1 MVTATTKRAPRA
13 SAAAKTRKP
22 VAKKVTPAGKSPTR
36 KSPARNSPARNSP
49 ARNSPA
55 RKSPVNKVP
64 AVQATQPVE
73 ASEPVKSIEPA
84 VAGQTPKASKG
95 PKLPKKEKLVRD
107 SFSMPESDFKLISAV
122 KKRALA
128 FERVT
133 KKSEVLRAGLKALQ
147 GLSETQLKA
156 LLETLP
162 VIKTG
167 RPKKAD

>member
-1 MVTATTKRAPRA
+1 MATTTARRAPRA
-13 SAAAKTRKP
+13 SAAAKTSKP
-22 VAKKVTPAGKSPTR
+22 AAKRA
-36 KSPARNSPARNSP
+36 
-49 ARNSPA
+49 SPA
-55 RKSPVNKVP
+55 RKAPARKAPARKAP
-64 AVQATQPVE
+64 AVTAP
-73 ASEPVKSIEPA
+73 EPINAPAPIKSPEPA
-84 VAGQTPKASKG
+84 VVAQAPKATKSTKG

-147 GLSETQLKA
+147 GLSEPQLKA

>member
-1 MVTATTKRAPRA
+1 MVTTTTRRAPRA
-13 SAAAKTRKP
+13 SAAAKTSKP
-22 VAKKVTPAGKSPTR
+22 AAKRV
-36 KSPARNSPARNSP
+36 
-49 ARNSPA
+49 SPA
-55 RKSPVNKVP
+55 RKAPVAKAP
-64 AVQATQPVE
+64 A
-73 ASEPVKSIEPA
+73 PVKAPAPIKAPEPIKSLEPA
-84 VAGQTPKASKG
+84 KVTQAPKATKG

>member
-1 MVTATTKRAPRA
+1 MATTTARRAPRA
-13 SAAAKTRKP
+13 SAAAKTSKP
-22 VAKKVTPAGKSPTR
+22 AAKRA
-36 KSPARNSPARNSP
+36 
-49 ARNSPA
+49 SPA
-55 RKSPVNKVP
+55 RKAPARKAPVAKAP
-64 AVQATQPVE
+64 APFKAP
-73 ASEPVKSIEPA
+73 APIKAPEPIKSLEPA
-84 VAGQTPKASKG
+84 KVTQAPKATKG

>member
-1 MVTATTKRAPRA
+1 LKEISMATTTARRAPRA
-13 SAAAKTRKP
+13 SAAAKTSKP
-22 VAKKVTPAGKSPTR
+22 AAKRA
-36 KSPARNSPARNSP
+36 
-49 ARNSPA
+49 SPA
-55 RKSPVNKVP
+55 RKAPVAKAP
-64 AVQATQPVE
+64 A
-73 ASEPVKSIEPA
+73 PVKAPAPIKAPEPIKSLEPA
-84 VAGQTPKASKG
+84 KVTQAPKATKG

>member
-1 MVTATTKRAPRA
+1 MVTTTRRAPRA
-13 SAAAKTRKP
+13 SAATKASKP
-22 VAKKVTPAGKSPTR
+22 VAKRAT
-36 KSPARNSPARNSP
+36 
-49 ARNSPA
+49 PA
-55 RKSPVNKVP
+55 RKAPARKAPARKLP
-64 AVQATQPVE
+64 AVKAP
-73 ASEPVKSIEPA
+73 APIKAPEPIKSIEPA
-84 VAGQTPKASKG
+84 VAKEIPKAAKG
-95 PKLPKKEKLVRD
+95 PKPPKKEKLVRD

-147 GLSETQLKA
+147 GLSEPQLKA